1 MTAGSS
7 KYSSLTERFP
17 PVLMVLCGI
26 NVAVY
31 AVLAIFSFAGN
42 TSAVDALALPSD
54 ITAMLRRPWTLVTYM
69 FAQANLLQF
78 VFNMLWL
85 YCMGRIMLMRSP
97 ARQLATLYIAGGLT
111 GGIFF
116 CLFYGLITGDA
127 QPTVLMGS
135 SASVIAIAVTA
146 AFTMPNLQLYL
157 PLIGSVKLK
166 WLVIFVVALFCI
178 GLSATNAG
186 GNLAHLG
193 GALCGAC
200 FPLVIKMTTRR
211 AGETCNHETDEYRR
225 LLEKARKYGYNSLPG
240 SDKRRLF
247 ELTQQS
253 RSSHGN

>member
-17 PVLMVLCGI
+17 PVLTVLCGI

-31 AVLAIFSFAGN
+31 AVLAILSFGGN
-42 TSAVDALALPSD
+42 SSAADTLALPSD
-54 ITAMLRRPWTLVTYM
+54 ISMLSSRPWTLVTYM
-69 FAQANLLQF
+69 FAQANLLQL

-97 ARQLATLYIAGGLT
+97 ARQLVALYLAGGIC

-116 CLFYGLITGDA
+116 CLFYSLIAPDTL
-127 QPTVLMGS
+127 PTVLMGS

-146 AFTMPNLQLYL
+146 AFTMPSMRLYM
-157 PLIGSVKLK
+157 PLIGDVKLK
-166 WLVIFVVALFCI
+166 WLVIFVVTLFCI

-186 GNLAHLG
+186 GNMAHLG

-200 FPLVIKMTTRR
+200 FALIIKMTTRR